1 MINKVYVLSFSSAA
15 LLILLLINIS
25 QIDRH
30 HNNEEK
36 IKSKDL
42 LNLKKIYS
50 SNYLDNVFI
59 QEAYIEAQIGL
70 SEGGIPIGSVLVVD
84 GNIIGRGHN
93 QRVQKANP
101 ILHGVMDALQNAGRR
116 NPKIYQKATLY
127 TTLSPCA
134 MCTGAILLYQI
145 PRVVIGDNKNFNAY
159 SGGED
164 LLREKGVEVIVLNE
178 VRCEKMM
185 KDYIDKNLVEWEE
198 DIAECKSCHK
208 HKHKD
213 YKNVYDNF
221 NYNRETNQEYDSQ
234 NKDLISLKQV
244 TNSTF
249 VNLETSK
256 KESTYNNDNSNDLK
270 KKCEW
275 EKKLVKSK
283 LNI

>member
-30 HNNEEK
+30 QNTK
-36 IKSKDL
+36 VKTKSREI

-50 SNYLDNVFI
+50 SNYLDNVFM
-59 QEAYIEAQIGL
+59 QEAYIEAQISL

-93 QRVQKANP
+93 QRLQKANP
-101 ILHGVMDALQNAGRR
+101 ILHGVMDTLQNAGRR
-116 NPKIYQKATLY
+116 NPKMYQKATLY

-159 SGGED
+159 SSGED
-164 LLREKGVEVIVLNE
+164 LLREKGVEVIILNE

-185 KDYIDKNLVEWEE
+185 KDYIEKNLSIWEE
-198 DIAECKSCHK
+198 DIAECKSCQK
-208 HKHKD
+208 HKYKD
-213 YKNVYDNF
+213 YQNVYDNF
-221 NYNRETNQEYDSQ
+221 NYNRETNQENSYQ
-234 NKDLISLKQV
+234 TKDLISLKHV
-244 TNSTF
+244 TNS
-249 VNLETSK
+249 NLVSLENCK
-256 KESTYNNDNSNDLK
+256 KESTNNNDISICLK
-270 KKCEW
+270 SKCER
-275 EKKLVKSK
+275 EKEAVKGK
-283 LNI
+283 RNI